1 MLASMHTVK
10 KQNNLMEKHCY
21 LFQFKKY
28 AKAVLGDG
36 LHFNL
41 FEEWVY
47 IKIYLFIEENVV
59 QVGIIYS
66 ANLPNSVHSLVPGC
80 IK

>member
-1 MLASMHTVK
+1 MLESMHTVK

-28 AKAVLGDG
+28 AKAVLGDV
-36 LHFNL
+36 LNLNL
-41 FEEWVY
+41 FQLWMY
-47 IKIYLFIEENVV
+47 IKICLSTELDVV
-59 QVGIIYS
+59 QAGIIYS

>member
-28 AKAVLGDG
+28 AKAVLGDV
-36 LHFNL
+36 LNLNL
-41 FEEWVY
+41 FQQWMY
-47 IKIYLFIEENVV
+47 IEICLFTEPLHL
-59 QVGIIYS
+59 QKKT
-66 ANLPNSVHSLVPGC
+66 LVKLGSYIAITYRTPFTLH
-80 IK
+80 